1 MMRDFTFPGRSTA
14 FGRTAMAATSSP
26 QATLA
31 AIDVLR
37 AGGNAVDA
45 AITASAVLCVTEPHM
60 TGIGGDCF
68 AIIATPEG
76 KILGLNGAGRSAFAA
91 TPDWLSQSGLSRIE
105 PHSVHAVTVP
115 GAIDAWDELLRSHGT
130 WSLAKC
136 LEPAIALAES
146 GVATMPRV
154 ARDWPEHEA
163 LLKADPGGRQHYLL
177 DGRVPRMGDV
187 MTYPALAATLRH
199 IAKEGRDGFYTG
211 PVAQDM
217 VDTLRARGSL
227 LTLEDFA
234 ATQCDWVKPVSTHFN
249 GRRIYEIPP
258 SGQGLTVLIT
268 LNILKCFG
276 LAALDPNGPQRR
288 HLEIEA
294 LKRAWVLRN
303 RHIADPE
310 HAEVPVE
317 ELLSET
323 TAKRLAAS
331 IDPNAASDMRVVMPP
346 SDTVYLSVV
355 DSERRSISFI
365 NSIYWGFG
373 SGIVT
378 EKSGIT
384 LQNRGAGFSC
394 DPAHP
399 NVIAPAKRPLHTIIP
414 AMATEGGKPEMVFGV
429 MGGDFQ
435 PMGHV
440 NMVVNRYIYGMD
452 PQQALDL
459 PRCVPTGND
468 VAVETALPDSVVS
481 DLRARGH
488 SIVPADE
495 PLGGGQI
502 IALDHARGILSGG
515 SDPRKDGFALG
526 L

>member
-1 MMRDFTFPGRSTA
+1 
-14 FGRTAMAATSSP
+14 
-26 QATLA
+26 
-31 AIDVLR
+31 
-37 AGGNAVDA
+37 
-45 AITASAVLCVTEPHM
+45 
-60 TGIGGDCF
+60 
-68 AIIATPEG
+68 
-76 KILGLNGAGRSAFAA
+76 
-91 TPDWLSQSGLSRIE
+91 
-105 PHSVHAVTVP
+105 
-115 GAIDAWDELLRSHGT
+115 
-130 WSLAKC
+130 
-136 LEPAIALAES
+136 
-146 GVATMPRV
+146 
-154 ARDWPEHEA
+154 
-163 LLKADPGGRQHYLL
+163 
-177 DGRVPRMGDV
+177 
-187 MTYPALAATLRH
+187 
-199 IAKEGRDGFYTG
+199 
-211 PVAQDM
+211 
-217 VDTLRARGSL
+217 
-227 LTLEDFA
+227 
-234 ATQCDWVKPVSTHFN
+234 
-249 GRRIYEIPP
+249 
-258 SGQGLTVLIT
+258 
-268 LNILKCFG
+268 
-276 LAALDPNGPQRR
+276 
-288 HLEIEA
+288 

-331 IDPNAASDMRVVMPP
+331 IDPNAASDMRVAMPP

-355 DSERRSISFI
+355 DSERRCISFI

-468 VAVETALPDSVVS
+468 VAVETALPGSVVS

-515 SDPRKDGFALG
+515 SDPRKDGFAMG